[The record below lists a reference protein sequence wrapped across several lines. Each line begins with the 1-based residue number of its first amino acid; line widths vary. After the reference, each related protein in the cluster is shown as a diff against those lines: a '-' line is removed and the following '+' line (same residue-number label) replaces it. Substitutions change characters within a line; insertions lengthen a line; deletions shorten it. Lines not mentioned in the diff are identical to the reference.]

1 MPAQSARDRI
11 LWILSESGGPMEI
24 SRLRRLTN
32 IRNVALYPLLH
43 ELAREGMIVIN
54 GDIIVMRKR

>member
-1 MPAQSARDRI
+1 
-11 LWILSESGGPMEI
+11 MEI